1 MFLLKRLMPNVTE
14 TNVSSQLQ
22 TTAFTCR
29 HGTND
34 KRNEDV
40 FVGVHLTPEQRNVT
54 LGTAQTF
61 IQVETPLLSASNVVI
76 VVNQFDVAWNPVH
89 VAVNVLRFKVSTWMG
104 GFPPFCNT
112 SSSDPA
118 ETERWRR

>member
-1 MFLLKRLMPNVTE
+1 MMLKTMLSATNIIQEIASNATE

-22 TTAFTCR
+22 TTTFTCR

-40 FVGVHLTPEQRNVT
+40 FVGVHLTPEQRHVM
-54 LGTAQTF
+54 LSTAQTF
-61 IQVETPLLSASNVVI
+61 IQVETPLLSASNIAI

-89 VAVNVLRFKVSTWMG
+89 VAVNVLLFKVLDVNGWFASLLQH
-104 GFPPFCNT
+104 
-112 SSSDPA
+112 
-118 ETERWRR
+118 ELV

>member
-14 TNVSSQLQ
+14 TNVSSHLQ
-22 TTAFTCR
+22 TTTFTCR

-34 KRNEDV
+34 KRNEEV
-40 FVGVHLTPEQRNVT
+40 FADVHLTPEQRNVL

-61 IQVETPLLSASNVVI
+61 VQVETPLSSASNVAI

-89 VAVNVLRFKVSTWMG
+89 VAVNVLLFKVLDVDGW
-104 GFPPFCNT
+104 FC
-112 SSSDPA
+112 SLLQH
-118 ETERWRR
+118 ELV

>member
-22 TTAFTCR
+22 TTASTCR
-29 HGTND
+29 HRTND

-40 FVGVHLTPEQRNVT
+40 FVGVHLTPEQRNEM

-61 IQVETPLLSASNVVI
+61 IQVETLLLSASNVVI
-76 VVNQFDVAWNPVH
+76 VVNHFDVAWNPVH
-89 VAVNVLRFKVSTWMG
+89 VAVNVLRFKVST
-104 GFPPFCNT
+104 
-112 SSSDPA
+112 
-118 ETERWRR
+118 